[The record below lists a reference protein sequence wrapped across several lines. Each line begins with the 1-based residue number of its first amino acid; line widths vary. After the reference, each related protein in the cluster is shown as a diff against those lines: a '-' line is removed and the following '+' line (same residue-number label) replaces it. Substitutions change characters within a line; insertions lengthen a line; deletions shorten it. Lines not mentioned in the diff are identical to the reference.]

1 MTNDYIDYYD
11 KYKISPVRQDL
22 SDFDKHVYIRTML
35 YQALGL
41 PKTAFKGKNVLEVG
55 PVRQK
60 KSLILQYVKICY
72 VVLRINMKLFKR

>member
-1 MTNDYIDYYD
+1 MTNDKWQMTNDYIDYYE

-55 PVRQK
+55 SGGGYNAIVTAT
-60 KSLILQYVKICY
+60 
-72 VVLRINMKLFKR
+72 FKPAYRC